1 MEVVRAPFDL
11 KDVLAGKDRAVGTY
25 WLEDG
30 EYGGRHPVRFLFRS
44 APDLRVVGRHYG
56 YRLGDSLL
64 WETGPACRR
73 SKPISSSVTSGMS
86 ERGSATRLGDEYD
99 RLRET
104 HGIEN
109 DAAPAGVRRS
119 LLAENALLREQMTVV
134 QAARMFDRFH
144 AFDAIKDDRCPA
156 CGGRVGV
163 EETHNAVR
171 LKAV

>member
-1 MEVVRAPFDL
+1 MAVKSAAQSPVTLVQPTIAWDSEIQKRNLLFELGRDIGADWFLVVDADMEVVRAPFDL
-11 KDVLAGKDRAVGTY
+11 KDVLAGSDRAVGTY

-64 WETGPACRR
+64 WDTGGLPAVETDLVIRHFGH
-73 SKPISSSVTSGMS
+73 
-86 ERGSATRLGDEYD
+86 ERTRERNALGDEYD

-109 DAAPAGVRRS
+109 DAAPAGV
-119 LLAENALLREQMTVV
+119 
-134 QAARMFDRFH
+134 
-144 AFDAIKDDRCPA
+144 PA
-156 CGGRVGV
+156 
-163 EETHNAVR
+163 
-171 LKAV
+171 